1 MLANIKKI
9 IKSIS
14 TIERKTERFFSHILV
29 PLWVL
34 TLYFLAFSKLLPE
47 GVNNIFATRSGKYT
61 LWLACALGIVFLAI
75 IVFRKKALSF
85 PLTSEES
92 FSVKNLILL
101 LLPLTPV
108 MQYIL
113 NNLEILSFE
122 DIVYILLVFTAF
134 IVFFVLIIPI
144 LLRKISSSQILAFLG
159 LAFTFTII
167 NMGALSRQFAWHEV
181 GSLKIQYAIFF
192 GVFLL
197 SSLLFYLNKEK
208 LMYTLIVI
216 FFLSSGFTQ
225 ILNKSEELFKTTSL
239 ETDNKLLSLVDSR
252 KPENM
257 PSIYLLIY
265 DAYVVNETM
274 LAYGIDNQ
282 QQEEYLENLGFQIYP
297 HTYSIGAPSIS
308 TMSRVLNA
316 SDQFYGSGRRAVSGD
331 GVVQNLL
338 KGFGYKTFGV
348 FPTEYFFRGTTSN
361 YDYSYPKYTTAPKDI
376 LLQAIFT
383 GEFRFDIG
391 FNKLPREEFL
401 AEKNKLFST
410 NMDSPKF
417 IYMHTDVPK
426 HSQNSGA
433 CFSDETER
441 YNERL
446 LAANSEMNDDIQ
458 VILENDPN
466 SIIIIAGDHGG
477 FLTKNCIET
486 SDHYDISEIS
496 RLDIQ
501 DRFGTFLA
509 IKWPTK
515 EFEQYDDIVVLQDL
529 FPAIFAYIFQ
539 DASLLDAKIEPIT
552 DQDYLISGAK
562 VIDGIIKGGID
573 DGEPLFIGANK

>member
-1 MLANIKKI
+1 MLVKIKKK

-14 TIERKTERFFSHILV
+14 RVEGKTELFLSHILI

-34 TLYFLAFSKLLPE
+34 TFYFLSFSELLPA
-47 GVNNIFATRSGKYT
+47 GVNNAFVTRSGKYSLLLTST
-61 LWLACALGIVFLAI
+61 LTIAFWAFIAFKKKKISI
-75 IVFRKKALSF
+75 RKK
-85 PLTSEES
+85 TKEK
-92 FSVKNLILL
+92 FSTDNLILL
-101 LLPLTPV
+101 LLPLAPV
-108 MQYIL
+108 IQYIL

-134 IVFFVLIIPI
+134 IVSFVLIIPI
-144 LLRKISSSQILAFLG
+144 LLRKICSSQILAFWG

-167 NMGALSRQFAWHEV
+167 NMGTLSQQFAWYEV
-181 GSLKIQYAIFF
+181 GSLKIQYALFF
-192 GVFLL
+192 GVFLT

-216 FFLSSGFTQ
+216 FFLSASFTQ
-225 ILNKSEELFKTTSL
+225 ILNKREELFKTTSL

-252 KPENM
+252 TPENT

-282 QQEEYLENLGFQIYP
+282 PQEEYLEKLGFQIYP
-297 HTYSIGAPSIS
+297 HTYSIGAPSIN

-316 SDQFYGSGRRAVSGD
+316 SDQFYGAGRRAVSGD

-338 KGFGYKTFGV
+338 KEFGYKTFGM
-348 FPTEYFFRGTTSN
+348 FPTDYFFRGTTSN
-361 YDYSYPKYTTAPKDI
+361 YDSTYPKYTTAPKDI

-391 FNKLPREEFL
+391 FNELPRNEFL
-401 AEKNKLFST
+401 TEKNKLFSE
-410 NMDSPKF
+410 NMDFPKF
-417 IYMHTDVPK
+417 TYMHSDVPK

-433 CFSDETER
+433 CLSNETER
-441 YNERL
+441 FNERL
-446 LAANSEMNDDIQ
+446 LAANSEMKDDIQ

-466 SIIIIAGDHGG
+466 SIIIIAGDHGA

-486 SDHYDISEIS
+486 SDYYDISEIS

-501 DRFGTFLA
+501 DRLGTFLA

-539 DASLLDAKIEPIT
+539 DASFLDARIQPIT
-552 DQDYLISGAK
+552 DQDYMISGAK
-562 VIDGIIKGGID
+562 VIDGIIEGGIN
-573 DGEPLFIGANK
+573 DGEPLFIGANE